1 MAKAYL
7 AFLLLFPFLMT
18 APASARMVG
27 TPSASELIVT
37 EGSIARAPVV
47 VAADA
52 GPWEKKAAADLSKY
66 VGLMSG
72 ATVPVV
78 NVAPASGPAIIVG
91 RAAIAADR
99 GMAAALK
106 RAGKAHPV
114 VQSDVVAVRRVG
126 QRLYIAGSNDESQYF
141 AASWLLQ
148 QWGCRW
154 YMPTAFGEVVPE
166 HSRLSVGALDFVY
179 APPFEI
185 RRYWI
190 AWNGDATGAED
201 FQRRN
206 FMSGATMPGYGHA
219 LDQYTADIA
228 PPGGTHF
235 NVPFAAPR
243 TAEHVAAKVDADYAA
258 GKDISL
264 AIADGDYANLD
275 PADKAL
281 GGDYDPYMLAPSL
294 SDAMMVLYNNV
305 GRILRRRHP
314 HSRALIGGMAYSNVT
329 RPPRHIL
336 TAPSNLVMWIAP
348 IDIDPNH
355 AMDDPRSPPKLEY
368 RDMVARW
375 SKVMGGRLAIYDYD
389 QGMMVW
395 RDIPNPSQ
403 QVFARDAKIY
413 RDLNILG
420 IQTESRG
427 ALSTT
432 FLNLFFRG
440 QLMWNPDADVQAL
453 LREFY
458 PGFYGPAAAPME
470 RYWRRIFAAWDQTAV
485 TEHEYPIIPAIYTP
499 AMVEALRVD
508 LEGAE
513 AALRAPHTAGRNDA
527 RYAERLRFTR
537 QTFDMLAA
545 YGATVTAA
553 ASEADYAAAVAAGKQ
568 ALEAQ
573 RALRVMNPLFVSGIV
588 GGEDG
593 VSWLAGEVGQY
604 AALQALTDGS
614 KGRQVTRLS
623 RDWQFKV
630 ETPLPA
636 AWRHAGPEGAASGN
650 PRLATEE
657 TNSASGWRSVRS
669 DLYLQAQ
676 GILAPDGQSPLGHYW
691 YRTTVDAGA
700 PDTAGKLHLMFPG
713 LFNEAWLYV
722 NGKPVAHRSYKEPWW
737 RTDYRFEWDVDIS
750 GVLHAGHNDIAVRGF
765 NPHHFGGMFR
775 RPFLYRPN

>member
-7 AFLLLFPFLMT
+7 AFLLLFSCLMS

-37 EGSIARAPVV
+37 EGSVSRAPVV

-99 GMAAALK
+99 SMAAALK

-114 VQSDVVAVRRVG
+114 VQSDVVAVHRVG
-126 QRLYIAGSNDESQYF
+126 QRLYIAGSNDESHYF

-166 HSRLSVGALDFVY
+166 HARLSVGALDFVY

-190 AWNGDATGAED
+190 SWNGDRTGLDD

-206 FMSGATMPGYGHA
+206 FMSAATMPGYGHA
-219 LDQYTADIA
+219 LDHYTADIA

-235 NVPFAAPR
+235 NVPFADPQ

-264 AIADGDYANLD
+264 AIADGNYSSSS
-275 PADKAL
+275 PADQAL
-281 GGDYDPYMLAPSL
+281 AGDYDPYMLAPSL

-314 HSRALIGGMAYSNVT
+314 HSSALIGGMAYANVT
-329 RPPRHIL
+329 RPPL
-336 TAPSNLVMWIAP
+336 KVKAAAPNLVLWIAP

-355 AMDDPRSPPKLEY
+355 AMDDLRSPPKREY

-375 SKVMGGRLAIYDYD
+375 SKLMGGHLAVYDYD
-389 QGMMVW
+389 QAMLVW

-420 IQTESRG
+420 VQTESRG

-440 QLMWNPDADVQAL
+440 QLMWNPDADVEAL
-453 LREFY
+453 LKEFY
-458 PGFYGPAAAPME
+458 PGFYGPAATPME
-470 RYWRRIFAAWDQTAV
+470 RYWHRLFSAWDKTIV
-485 TEHEYPIIPAIYTP
+485 TEHEYPAIPAIYTP
-499 AMVEALRVD
+499 ALVAALRVD
-508 LEGAE
+508 LEAGE
-513 AALRAPHTAGRNDA
+513 ATLRNIHSDDRNAGR
-527 RYAERLRFTR
+527 YTERLRFTR
-537 QTFDMLAA
+537 ATFDMLAA
-545 YGATVTAA
+545 YVATVTAA
-553 ASEADYAAAVAAGKQ
+553 ARDADYGAAVAAGNQ

-573 RALRVMNPLFVSGIV
+573 RALRAINPLFTSGLA

-593 VSWLAGEVGQY
+593 PAWLAGEVGQY
-604 AALQALTDGS
+604 TALQALTDGT
-614 KGRQVTRLS
+614 KGRLVTRLPL
-623 RDWQFKV
+623 DWRFKV
-630 ETPLPA
+630 EAQLPNL
-636 AWRHAGPEGAASGN
+636 WRYAGAEGPAVGDS
-650 PRLATEE
+650 RLATEDV
-657 TNSASGWRSVRS
+657 SGDGWRTARS

-676 GILAPDGQSPLGHYW
+676 GILGEEGQSALGHFW
-691 YRTTVDAGA
+691 YRSKVDVGTTK
-700 PDTAGKLHLMFPG
+700 PSGKLHLMFAG

-722 NGKPVAHRSYKEPWW
+722 NGKPVAHRDYKEPWW
-737 RTDYRFEWDVDIS
+737 RTDYRFEWDVDVS
-750 GVLHAGHNDIAVRGF
+750 GMLHAGSNDIALREF

>member
-7 AFLLLFPFLMT
+7 AFLLLFSFLMT

-126 QRLYIAGSNDESQYF
+126 QRLYIAGSNDESHYF

-190 AWNGDATGAED
+190 SWNGDRTGLDE

-206 FMSGATMPGYGHA
+206 FMSAATMPGSGHA

-243 TAEHVAAKVDADYAA
+243 TAEHVAAKADADYAA
-258 GKDISL
+258 GKDINL
-264 AIADGDYANLD
+264 AIADGDYSNLD
-275 PADKAL
+275 PADQAL
-281 GGDYDPYMLAPSL
+281 AGDYDPYMLAPSL
-294 SDAMMVLYNNV
+294 SDAMMMLYNSV
-305 GRILRRRHP
+305 GRILHHRHP
-314 HSRALIGGMAYSNVT
+314 HSRSLIGGMAYANVT
-329 RPPRHIL
+329 RPPLRVQAA
-336 TAPSNLVMWIAP
+336 APNLVMWIAP

-355 AMDDPRSPPKLEY
+355 AMDDPQSSPKREY
-368 RDMVARW
+368 RDMVERW
-375 SKVMGGRLAIYDYD
+375 SRVLGGRLAVYDYD
-389 QGMMVW
+389 QGMLVW

-432 FLNLFFRG
+432 FINLFFRG

-470 RYWRRIFAAWDQTAV
+470 RYWRRIFSVWDETAV
-485 TEHEYPIIPAIYTP
+485 TEHEYPAIPAIYTP
-499 AMVEALRVD
+499 ALIDALRVD
-508 LEGAE
+508 LEGGE
-513 AALRAPHTAGRNDA
+513 AMLRNVSRGDRNADL
-527 RYAERLRFTR
+527 YAERLRFTR
-537 QTFDMLAA
+537 ATFDMLAA
-545 YGATVTAA
+545 YVATVTAA
-553 ASEADYAAAVAAGKQ
+553 ARDADYGAAATAGKQ

-573 RALRVMNPLFVSGIV
+573 RALRAINPLFTTGLA

-593 VSWLAGEVGQY
+593 PAWLAGEVGQY
-604 AALQALTDGS
+604 AALQALTDGT
-614 KGRQVTRLS
+614 KGRLVTRLPL
-623 RDWQFKV
+623 DWRFKV
-630 ETPLPA
+630 EAPLPSS
-636 AWRHAGPEGAASGN
+636 WRYTGPEGPAVDDS
-650 PRLATEE
+650 RLAIEDV
-657 TNSASGWRSVRS
+657 SGDGWRTARS

-676 GILAPDGQSPLGHYW
+676 GILAKEGQSALGHFW
-691 YRTTVDAGA
+691 YRSKVDVG
-700 PDTAGKLHLMFPG
+700 TAKPSGKLHLMFPG

-722 NGKPVAHRSYKEPWW
+722 NGKPVAHRDYKEPWW
-737 RTDYRFEWDVDIS
+737 RMDYRFEWDVDVS
-750 GVLHAGHNDIAVRGF
+750 GLLHAGSNDIALREF